1 MPLPASKCFMALVVS
16 VLCAVSPRITVDT
29 SLISLCTSKNREL
42 RKLTTP
48 VRSGGG
54 SGRGAFSSRSSKV
67 KSIPMVTYPIWFI
80 MFIFLYFTFVKKW
93 TLGHF
98 KFHFVDSYRNWL
110 IVQVQMVIFFQTV
123 FLCNISIP
131 KLLKNSRTFGSAGP
145 ALAYVAWRRKIE
157 QWNKLGRR
165 WTWCLT
171 IFICKGWRVGR
182 LS

>member
-1 MPLPASKCFMALVVS
+1 MINKKKTHSHNNNPDSDDDEADSSTTRIHIHPFPDFSTSIHHIHRSMPLPASKCFMALVVS

-80 MFIFLYFTFVKKW
+80 MFIFLYFTFVKK
-93 TLGHF
+93 
-98 KFHFVDSYRNWL
+98 
-110 IVQVQMVIFFQTV
+110 
-123 FLCNISIP
+123 
-131 KLLKNSRTFGSAGP
+131 
-145 ALAYVAWRRKIE
+145 
-157 QWNKLGRR
+157 
-165 WTWCLT
+165 
-171 IFICKGWRVGR
+171 
-182 LS
+182 